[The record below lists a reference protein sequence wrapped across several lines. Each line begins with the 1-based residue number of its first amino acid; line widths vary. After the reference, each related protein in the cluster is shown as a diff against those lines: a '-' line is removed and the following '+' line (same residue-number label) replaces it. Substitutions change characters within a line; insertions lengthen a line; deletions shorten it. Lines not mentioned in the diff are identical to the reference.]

1 MLGLDN
7 KIGQKTGF
15 KSNFSD
21 KKVMHYNSFEIHYNG
36 L

>member
-7 KIGQKTGF
+7 KIGQKNDF
-15 KSNFSD
+15 KSIFSR
-21 KKVMHYNSFEIHYNG
+21 KILIHYNSFEIRFNG

>member
-7 KIGQKTGF
+7 KIGEKNGF
-15 KSNFSD
+15 ESIFSR
-21 KKVMHYNSFEIHYNG
+21 KIILHYNSFEIHYNG

>member
-7 KIGQKTGF
+7 KIGQKNGF
-15 KSNFSD
+15 KSISSRKNI
-21 KKVMHYNSFEIHYNG
+21 MHYNSFEIHYNG